1 MNVCAASVVERERS
15 MQAGVVSGPAPTGAG
30 EGPGSGTCAPALAG
44 CLVIPPELVAGVR
57 AERKEP
63 TPQREWG
70 PIIAAYLYL
79 GGLGAGAFLFAV
91 ALDWSGLGL
100 GVSPAG
106 GAGPAVDWA
115 ALWMLWGPLVVA
127 AGAALLVLH
136 LGRNWLLFFTAC
148 LNPRTSW
155 LARGFLILAAFIVV
169 GSACLALAVFAPRW
183 VAGGPVT
190 WRVLQALAA
199 VLAFATAA
207 YTGLLLRSMKYIPA
221 WRTLVLPLLFV
232 VSALSCGAMA
242 LALGLLVHGY
252 AAGVA
257 DLNADIAQA
266 LSGAERV
273 LLVLEI
279 LVLAAYLWSL
289 GRGRPEAAR
298 ARELL
303 LRGERRLPFW
313 SVVVGLGL
321 VLPLILEIVAV
332 FASGRWWIP
341 AAAAV
346 GVLLGGFALRQL
358 VLAVGVKEQAPL
370 LRVSAW
376 RGGAALAG
384 GAP

>member
-1 MNVCAASVVERERS
+1 VSVVERERS
-15 MQAGVVSGPAPTGAG
+15 MQAGVVSGPAPTGARDV
-30 EGPGSGTCAPALAG
+30 PASGACAPALAG
-44 CLVIPPELVAGVR
+44 RLVIPPELVAGVS

-70 PIIAAYLYL
+70 AIIAAYLYL

-100 GVSPAG
+100 GVPA
-106 GAGPAVDWA
+106 AGWAAPGVDWA
-115 ALWMLWGPLVVA
+115 ALWLLWGPLVVA
-127 AGAALLVLH
+127 LGAALLILH

-169 GSACLALAVFAPRW
+169 GVACLALAVFAPRW
-183 VAGGPVT
+183 VAGDPVT

-199 VLAFATAA
+199 VLALATAA

-242 LALGLLVHGY
+242 LALGVMVHGR

-257 DLNADIAQA
+257 DLNEDIVRA

-279 LVLAAYLWSL
+279 IVLAVYLWVL

-303 LRGERRLPFW
+303 VRGERRLPFW
-313 SVVVGLGL
+313 GVVVGVGL
-321 VLPLILEIVAV
+321 VLPLALEIAG
-332 FASGRWWIP
+332 ALAPGRWWIP
-341 AAAAV
+341 ASAAIS
-346 GVLLGGFALRQL
+346 VLLGGFVVRQL

-370 LRVSAW
+370 VRVSEW

-384 GAP
+384 SAP